1 MGDRKQPPVALMLL
15 PLLALGAMLA
25 VQYFAPP
32 KAQTD
37 EPNADQAAIQA
48 PEDADGSPE
57 EAVPAQISPIDARSR
72 TESQK
77 LYQLENDRFVASFTD
92 LNTAMVSLQ
101 VKGERYVDGEG
112 NPFELVTTDKEH
124 YLPLAPSFSGVKIP
138 ADARW
143 RLLESSKEKLRFAL
157 VDRGSQRRSPGEI
170 RGPGDYLRPLRPPC
184 RRKGRSHR

>member
-57 EAVPAQISPIDARSR
+57 EAVPAQIQEEMMTRMYGSGA
-72 TESQK
+72 
-77 LYQLENDRFVASFTD
+77 
-92 LNTAMVSLQ
+92 AMV
-101 VKGERYVDGEG
+101 G
-112 NPFELVTTDKEH
+112 
-124 YLPLAPSFSGVKIP
+124 
-138 ADARW
+138 
-143 RLLESSKEKLRFAL
+143 
-157 VDRGSQRRSPGEI
+157 
-170 RGPGDYLRPLRPPC
+170 
-184 RRKGRSHR
+184 